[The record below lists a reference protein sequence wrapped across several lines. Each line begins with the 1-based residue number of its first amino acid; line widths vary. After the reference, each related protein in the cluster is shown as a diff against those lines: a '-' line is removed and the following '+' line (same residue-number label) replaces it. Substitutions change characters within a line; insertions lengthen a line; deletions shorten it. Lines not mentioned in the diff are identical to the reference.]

1 MYWLVPGV
9 GVPGGNV
16 GTADGVRVVVCGVD
30 VGVGGAEGEM
40 EGTED
45 GAAVSEG
52 VVVEL
57 DLGEAGAEV
66 GSAVDDKA
74 GVGESAAE
82 GDREDEVGVV

>member
-9 GVPGGNV
+9 SVPEGNV
-16 GTADGVRVVVCGVD
+16 GAAVGRVVVCGVD